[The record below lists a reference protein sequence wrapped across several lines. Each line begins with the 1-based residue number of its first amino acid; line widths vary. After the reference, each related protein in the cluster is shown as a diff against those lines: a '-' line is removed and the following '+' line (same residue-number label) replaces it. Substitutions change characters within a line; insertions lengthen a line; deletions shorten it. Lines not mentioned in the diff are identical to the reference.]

1 MASKTLRFASTK
13 SRRELS
19 GTLVALASLSVI
31 ACGDSFRG
39 SNPVG
44 PTSANSMSS
53 LTWVIED
60 GCDDGKGLQIRF
72 YDRTYGGLWPSRS
85 EVYVVPARERRE
97 RTLSCRT
104 DANVCYGA
112 RTDPPGSNYRGVD
125 LDGSK
130 GCDSCCT
137 ACRDTSVSKT
147 LTCD

>member
-1 MASKTLRFASTK
+1 METFGIASAN
-13 SRRELS
+13 SRRRLP

-39 SNPVG
+39 SNPIE
-44 PTSANSMSS
+44 PTSATASSMSS
-53 LTWVIED
+53 LTWVMAD
-60 GCDDGKGLQIRF
+60 GCNDGKGLQIRF

-85 EVYVVPARERRE
+85 DVYVVPARETRE

-112 RTDPPGSNYRGVD
+112 RTDPPGSNYWGVD